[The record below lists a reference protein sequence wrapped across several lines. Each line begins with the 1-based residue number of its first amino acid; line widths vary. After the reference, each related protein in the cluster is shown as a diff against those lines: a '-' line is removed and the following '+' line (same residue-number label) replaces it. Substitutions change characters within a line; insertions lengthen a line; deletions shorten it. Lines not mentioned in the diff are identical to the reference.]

1 MTAKARLGLDELEL
15 GSWRANGENTTWL
28 LVTIVAVVL
37 PHMSRLPIWV
47 SGVFLGLVVYRWLVV
62 KRGFA
67 TPGRWFMVTLA
78 VFAIV
83 AVMIQYRSVLA
94 GILAWPC

>member
-37 PHMSRLPIWV
+37 PHMSRLPISKKHPPSLSKV
-47 SGVFLGLVVYRWLVV
+47 NDDGMKL
-62 KRGFA
+62 
-67 TPGRWFMVTLA
+67 P
-78 VFAIV
+78 
-83 AVMIQYRSVLA
+83 
-94 GILAWPC
+94 

>member
-47 SGVFLGLVVYRWLVV
+47 SGVFGLVVYRWLVV

-83 AVMIQYRSVLA
+83 AVMINTEVCL
-94 GILAWPC
+94 ILAWPC